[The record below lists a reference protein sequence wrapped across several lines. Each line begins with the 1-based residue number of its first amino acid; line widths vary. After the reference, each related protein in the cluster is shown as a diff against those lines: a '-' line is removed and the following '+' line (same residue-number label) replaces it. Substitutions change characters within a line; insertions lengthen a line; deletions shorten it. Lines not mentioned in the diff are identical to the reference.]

1 MTDVFA
7 FVEKLVSDTEGLK
20 SIAVADRDGVAVL
33 RAPASADMQPQDMQ
47 SEQILTTIFSLT
59 TDQTTKVRLLGQC
72 QSICLVHEDAVV
84 LQGNFG
90 PLVITLQAEKSA
102 NVTKLGGVLEL
113 LKQVLA
119 PTKDVVSREIDN
131 W

>member
-59 TDQTTKVRLLGQC
+59 TDQTTKVRLLGTQNTYLF
-72 QSICLVHEDAVV
+72 SIAC
-84 LQGNFG
+84 
-90 PLVITLQAEKSA
+90 S
-102 NVTKLGGVLEL
+102 
-113 LKQVLA
+113 
-119 PTKDVVSREIDN
+119 
-131 W
+131 